1 MEQLPCEFQ
10 LRSKGG
16 ISPVPIVVMMGALG
30 SNRVLAGLP
39 RRNPPPF
46 APHEAFTFAFR
57 PGQRLLQ
64 RLALVVAQAH
74 LGESGLCVDLLSD
87 LRWRRRCGDR
97 QGL

>member
-1 MEQLPCEFQ
+1 MVQLPCEFQ
-10 LRSKGG
+10 LRSKAGMTPA
-16 ISPVPIVVMMGALG
+16 PVVVMMDALG
-30 SNRVLAGLP
+30 SNRVPAGLP
-39 RRNPPPF
+39 RRNPPPL
-46 APHEAFTFAFR
+46 APHEAFALAFR